1 MAYKVFISHSTRD
14 QGLVLS
20 LAHLL
25 SKLGIEV
32 FVAEW
37 YLIAGEPLAKKVL
50 SQIEKSD
57 CVVALLTRD
66 GVRSSWVHQELGYSL
81 KHNKPVIPLVE
92 KGIES
97 KDLGIL
103 KDREYVEYD
112 PKQPRSA
119 LIRLSEYVKLLKLKK
134 EKRDKIALVVGG
146 LLAFFLLLSGEQ
158 E

>member
-1 MAYKVFISHSTRD
+1 MAYRVFISHSTRD

-37 YLIAGEPLAKKVL
+37 YLTPGERLAKKVL

-57 CVVALLTRD
+57 CVVALLTQS
-66 GVRSSWVHQELGYSL
+66 GVRSSWVNREIGYSL
-81 KHNKPVIPLVE
+81 QCNKPIIPIVE
-92 KGIES
+92 EGVPA
-97 KDLGIL
+97 KDLAAL
-103 KDREYVEYD
+103 QEREYIKYN
-112 PKQPRSA
+112 PHQPREA
-119 LIRLSEYVKLLKLKK
+119 LLRLSTYIKSLKLKK
-134 EKRDKIALVVGG
+134 EQRDRIALVVGG